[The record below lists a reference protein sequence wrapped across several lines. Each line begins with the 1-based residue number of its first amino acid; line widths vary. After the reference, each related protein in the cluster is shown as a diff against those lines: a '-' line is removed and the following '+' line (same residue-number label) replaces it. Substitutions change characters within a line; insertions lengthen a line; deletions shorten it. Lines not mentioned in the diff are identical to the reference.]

1 VRFST
6 YATWWIRQAIR
17 RALGAQGRQIRV
29 PGHVQEMVSKWRRAE
44 ADLRSELGREP
55 APEEIASRGHL
66 KPAQAEAVRK
76 ALLVLG
82 SSRGTAIPG
91 DVEAL
96 IDQHSDR
103 QPQQEFEGLEL
114 DALLDHLGGREAEV
128 MRMRFG
134 LARHIYTL
142 EEIGKHLGLT
152 RERVRQIEARG
163 LRELFIL
170 LTGRKLGGSPSS
182 KPLSTVTTRR
192 AEPPEPPE
200 LPVPVR
206 SPVRRRPPAK
216 PRRRKTMKK
225 KQKKQKK

>member
-29 PGHVQEMVSKWRRAE
+29 PGHVQEMVSKWRQAE
-44 ADLRSELGREP
+44 ADLRSLLGREP
-55 APEEIASRGHL
+55 APEEIAIRTRF
-66 KPAQAEAVRK
+66 KPAQAEAVRR

-82 SSRGTAIPG
+82 SPRIGPVSN
-91 DVEAL
+91 DVETL
-96 IDQHSDR
+96 IDRHSER
-103 QPQQEFEGLEL
+103 QAQPEFEGLEL
-114 DALLDHLGGREAEV
+114 EALLDHLGGREAEV

-134 LARHIYTL
+134 LHRHIFTL

-182 KPLSTVTTRR
+182 KPLSAVTSRR
-192 AEPPEPPE
+192 AP
-200 LPVPVR
+200 LPDPGGR
-206 SPVRRRPPAK
+206 AAGGRTPAEEVRRRPAAPQVTGGADSW
-216 PRRRKTMKK
+216 RH
-225 KQKKQKK
+225 